1 MMKASEIRELTA
13 EELSAKLGELKKDL
27 FNLRLQLAT
36 NQLDNTNKI
45 NEVKARHCS
54 YQYRYP
60 READRGEGIREGNEY
75 YERKS
80 ITQNASRQGRFR

>member
-1 MMKASEIRELTA
+1 MMKASGIRELTA

-45 NEVKARHCS
+45 NEVKHDIARVNTV
-54 YQYRYP
+54 
-60 READRGEGIREGNEY
+60 IREKQLAE
-75 YERKS
+75 K
-80 ITQNASRQGRFR
+80 A

>member
-1 MMKASEIRELTA
+1 MMKASVIRELTA

-45 NEVKARHCS
+45 NEVKHDIARINTV
-54 YQYRYP
+54 
-60 READRGEGIREGNEY
+60 IREKQIAE
-75 YERKS
+75 K
-80 ITQNASRQGRFR
+80 A